1 MEQEIIDTSI
11 IDPNLASYEQFFDH
25 GWCDRVFGLV
35 ENSPLR
41 AAVETLMLAW
51 RSTDGAHRLPW
62 LAVQQLKQ
70 FAVGTNKPSAS
81 YPPTFVEAL
90 VQTLSDKLINCVPE
104 LNFKQRL
111 ALGRAIGRLKKET
124 LQARKAADSQIT
136 IDVEGYWNSLI
147 EKSEFD
153 FCILG
158 VQRIN
163 YGSLFFAYEDFLANT
178 IRTKDPDY
186 RSKNNPIKGA
196 FARHFGVSLTD
207 YCWNDAEVDLAKL
220 VRHAL
225 AHNGGSLGT
234 DLDRYKTRFVDAT
247 GMTSV
252 LLQGDRFNVVNGKI
266 QITPCNTKYLFGV
279 LKDRVSRIVEE
290 VA

>member
-1 MEQEIIDTSI
+1 MRIFLQI
-11 IDPNLASYEQFFDH
+11 
-25 GWCDRVFGLV
+25 
-35 ENSPLR
+35 
-41 AAVETLMLAW
+41 
-51 RSTDGAHRLPW
+51 RSGPKT
-62 LAVQQLKQ
+62 
-70 FAVGTNKPSAS
+70 
-81 YPPTFVEAL
+81 
-90 VQTLSDKLINCVPE
+90 
-104 LNFKQRL
+104 
-111 ALGRAIGRLKKET
+111 
-124 LQARKAADSQIT
+124 QIT
-136 IDVEGYWNSLI
+136 GQ
-147 EKSEFD
+147 K
-153 FCILG
+153 
-158 VQRIN
+158 
-163 YGSLFFAYEDFLANT
+163 T
-178 IRTKDPDY
+178 T
-186 RSKNNPIKGA
+186 RSKA
-196 FARHFGVSLTD
+196 RFARHFGVSLTD